1 MLRLGL
7 ALACAGIV
15 IWMIAILVY
24 LFVKERRGSQRNTP
38 IDTDTKDET

>member
-15 IWMIAILVY
+15 ILMIAILVY
-24 LFVKERRGSQRNTP
+24 LFVKERSGSQRYTP
-38 IDTDTKDET
+38 VDTDTKDET